1 MENVSALQSPR
12 LAEMSRKSFEIVNG
26 QWNVH
31 PRDIISYEKSR
42 NPRTDPA
49 NSFIHLESKNDGS
62 TVVAVDV
69 SIRSLGETRRGQI
82 GVLRGSIVWRED
94 GTYRYFRYGP
104 YVFGIPNDYPKKSS
118 SYAFLQ
124 IQNEIESE
132 IKAKACEL
140 ASNSIVLFDGC
151 LFEFGQPTR
160 SPTLSAIL
168 QIAHRNSNSVLAISK
183 HSALLESLED
193 EMIVVNRT
201 PGPILLKQS
210 PKDASPNQMG
220 WIFLAKLARKSLPFR
235 LDVDKALSAEEA
247 VHCAERLV
255 GNDIMMQGY
264 PETLRLAHIL
274 SIFTECEIIVLQSQ
288 LAKQCGL
295 LDKSTNVRRLLFGPY
310 GKWDD

>member
-1 MENVSALQSPR
+1 MIDVENVNALQSPR
-12 LAEMSRKSFEIVNG
+12 LAEMSRKSFEVVNG

-31 PRDIISYEKSR
+31 PREHEKSR
-42 NPRTDPA
+42 TPRTDPA
-49 NSFIHLESKNDGS
+49 NSFVHLDSKNDGS

-69 SIRSLGETRRGQI
+69 SSRSLGETRRGQI
-82 GVLRGSIVWRED
+82 GVFRGSIVWREE

-104 YVFGIPNDYPKKSS
+104 YVFGIPNDYPTKSS

-124 IQNEIESE
+124 IQNEMESE

-151 LFEFGQPTR
+151 LHEFGQETH
-160 SPTLSAIL
+160 SPALSAIL
-168 QIAHRNSNSVLAISK
+168 RIAHRNSNSVLAISK
-183 HSALLESLED
+183 HSVLESLED
-193 EMIVVNRT
+193 EMIAVNRT

-210 PKDASPNQMG
+210 LMDEASPNQLG

-235 LDVDKALSAEEA
+235 LDVDKAQSAQEA
-247 VHCAERLV
+247 IRSAERLL

-264 PETLRLAHIL
+264 PETLRLAHIF
-274 SIFTECEIIVLQSQ
+274 SIFTESEIIVLQSQ